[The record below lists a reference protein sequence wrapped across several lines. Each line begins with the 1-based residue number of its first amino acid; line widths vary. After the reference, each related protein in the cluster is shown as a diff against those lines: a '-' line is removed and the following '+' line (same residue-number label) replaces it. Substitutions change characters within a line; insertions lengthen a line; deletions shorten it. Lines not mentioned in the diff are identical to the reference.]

1 MAFVRIG
8 KFTAKPDLIN
18 ELRSTY
24 ELDAIPKIRAAS
36 GNISA
41 VLLEQHEAAG
51 EFLAIT
57 IWKTR
62 ADAEAYDASGQASAM
77 VATVRHTFAGVPTL
91 TTYEAY
97 GIPSTT

>member
-8 KFTAKPDLIN
+8 KFTAKSDMISK
-18 ELRSTY
+18 LRSTY
-24 ELDAIPKIRAAS
+24 ERDAIPKIRAAT

-62 ADAEAYDASGQASAM
+62 ADAEVYDASGQASAM
-77 VATVRHTFAGVPTL
+77 VAAVRHTFAGAPTL

-97 GIPSTT
+97 GIPS